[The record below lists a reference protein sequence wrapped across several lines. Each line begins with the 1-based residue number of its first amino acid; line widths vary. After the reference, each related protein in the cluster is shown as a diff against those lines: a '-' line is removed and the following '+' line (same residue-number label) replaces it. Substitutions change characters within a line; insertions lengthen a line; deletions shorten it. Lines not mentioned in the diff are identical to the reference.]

1 MMAMTARER
10 VMAVLAGEEP
20 DKIPVLNY
28 SPSARGDWVCPPG
41 RGGWVRRL
49 TKRGLCILRF
59 IYPYTPSFSVFHV
72 NPHLEDVKYTEIHY
86 AEKGRFKFRH
96 TFETPVGTITGI
108 ARESPTEGVEI
119 SSKEE
124 YLVKERSDWR
134 VVNYIFKGMLNKLAP
149 NYAEFERM
157 EDEFGDTGITC
168 ADIERTPYQ
177 RAWIDLATFER
188 TLIDFE
194 EQPEEIQEYIEI
206 QRQLHTRIAEIAAE
220 SPAKFIDIGD
230 HPTDMTPPKYYRE
243 YCIPFY
249 EIYSKALDGTGKVLG
264 VHADGRFGHLKKEF
278 ADSPFK
284 VIESFTVPPVGD
296 VSLTEAKSLWPDKLL
311 FVNCPPHL
319 YFLEYEEIRKG
330 YESLAEEWGSKKG
343 LLIENSEPPLAKA
356 EMHLSAALDAFGY

>member
-1 MMAMTARER
+1 MSMTCRER
-10 VMAVLAGEEP
+10 ILACLSGEEP
-20 DKIPVLNY
+20 DKIPVVSY
-28 SPSARGDWVCPPG
+28 DWG
-41 RGGWVRRL
+41 RPKIQRL
-49 TKRGLCILRF
+49 AKRGLCLMG
-59 IYPYTPSFSVFHV
+59 SVFLHKPNLPTANF
-72 NPHLEDVKYTEIHY
+72 NPYLEDVKCIQIHY
-86 AEKGRFKFRH
+86 AEKGVFKIRH
-96 TFETPVGTITGI
+96 SLETPIGTITSI
-108 ARESPTEGVEI
+108 LRESSTEGVKLP
-119 SSKEE
+119 SKEE
-124 YLVKERSDWR
+124 HFVKERSDWR

-149 NYAEFERM
+149 NYADFEKM
-157 EDEFGDTGITC
+157 EDELGDTGMPIGF
-168 ADIERTPYQ
+168 IGRTPYQ

-220 SPAKFIDIGD
+220 SPAKFIDIMD

-249 EIYSKALDGTGKVLG
+249 EIYSKALDGTCKVLG
-264 VHADGRFGHLKKEF
+264 IHSDGRFGHLKKEF

-284 VIESFTVPPVGD
+284 VIESFTVPPAGD

-319 YFLEYEEIRKG
+319 YFVEYEEIRKG
-330 YESLAEEWGSKKG
+330 YESLAEEWGSKRG
-343 LLIENSEPPLAKA
+343 LLIEDSEGPVHKV